1 MKKNEHSFETRRGLD
16 FVSLSSFFFRK
27 QSGSILSSSTVF
39 FLSSRSR
46 QNFFSTDDEREKE
59 SSFTKRDG
67 ERECDFKRWWEV
79 KEGK

>member
-1 MKKNEHSFETRRGLD
+1 MKKKCIHSKQD
-16 FVSLSSFFFRK
+16 AASISSLCPLFFFRK